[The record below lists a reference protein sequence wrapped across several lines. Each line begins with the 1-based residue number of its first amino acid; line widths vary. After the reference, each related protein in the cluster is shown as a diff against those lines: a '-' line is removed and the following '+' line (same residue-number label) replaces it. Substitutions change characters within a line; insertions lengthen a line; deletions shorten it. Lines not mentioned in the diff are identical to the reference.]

1 MSNPTPEERL
11 KQLDDAI
18 SAVMIAGQ
26 EYRQEGRLVRR
37 ADLST
42 LQKMRQQLIA
52 EIAEASGSNTA
63 IAEFEGR

>member
-1 MSNPTPEERL
+1 MNNPTPEERL
-11 KQLDDAI
+11 EQIDKAI
-18 SAVMIAGQ
+18 AAVMVGGQ

-37 ADLST
+37 ADLSA